1 MTYTAAKRKRRIE
14 EALMFPFVLLGRI
27 AGHIFRL
34 DTDHH
39 IFLFYPNGDI
49 GGSPQVNIDLANCIK
64 DKKPLVIF
72 SKKPNNNEFREKY
85 NIEGVRVLD
94 IHKYVDHKLFHF
106 VNFFFRGLLAT
117 WINKPAQAVV
127 FGGESIFFYK
137 IIPHVKKE
145 VHCVELC
152 HLDTW
157 LPYSIGFIDRINCR
171 VFSTENLRQKVIAQ
185 YRENDLPEAY
195 LRKLFFYDNAID
207 IPDHLPTENEI
218 LQVYF
223 IGRGVAQKRI
233 HLVAA
238 IAKHI
243 YDKQLPVKFN
253 FVGDVDKV
261 MQTADYPYC
270 KFFGNVKEEAQMK
283 RIYEEADV
291 LLMTSSFEGLPV
303 VIMQM
308 MAYGKVIVSTAVNAI
323 PDYIHHMKNGLLIQA
338 VDEDKIIQEGTSY
351 IEKLLQEPELR
362 KKLGDRSREI
372 AIKKFS
378 REAFCS
384 NYHKLLK
391 LEVQYKNV

>member
-1 MTYTAAKRKRRIE
+1 MK
-14 EALMFPFVLLGRI
+14 F
-27 AGHIFRL
+27 
-34 DTDHH
+34 
-39 IFLFYPNGDI
+39 
-49 GGSPQVNIDLANCIK
+49 
-64 DKKPLVIF
+64 
-72 SKKPNNNEFREKY
+72 
-85 NIEGVRVLD
+85 
-94 IHKYVDHKLFHF
+94 
-106 VNFFFRGLLAT
+106 
-117 WINKPAQAVV
+117 
-127 FGGESIFFYK
+127 
-137 IIPHVKKE
+137 
-145 VHCVELC
+145 
-152 HLDTW
+152 
-157 LPYSIGFIDRINCR
+157 
-171 VFSTENLRQKVIAQ
+171 
-185 YRENDLPEAY
+185 
-195 LRKLFFYDNAID
+195 
-207 IPDHLPTENEI
+207 

-223 IGRGVAQKRI
+223 IGRGAAQKRI

-238 IAKHI
+238 IARQIH
-243 YDKQLPVKFN
+243 DKQLPVKFN

-261 MQTADYPYC
+261 IQTADYPYC

-323 PDYIHHMKNGLLIQA
+323 PDYIHHMENGLLIQA

-351 IEKLLQEPELR
+351 IEKLLQEPALR